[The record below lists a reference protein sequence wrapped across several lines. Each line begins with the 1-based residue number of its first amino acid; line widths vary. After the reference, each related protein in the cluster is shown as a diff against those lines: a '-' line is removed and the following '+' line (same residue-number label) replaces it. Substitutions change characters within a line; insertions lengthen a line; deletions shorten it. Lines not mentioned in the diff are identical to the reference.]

1 MMPLKVSPRT
11 FLLLASFSLYFL
23 LLTHHTDSSL
33 AKTLLA
39 SRSTIQAPLTRLD
52 GVTGINFESNFSFAV
67 ACHLLKGLRHPST
80 KTATARLLNTFLS
93 ITAKR
98 SPVGAEILGYLTAL
112 LPTEGVPSNMDQ
124 LYVLLSHFL
133 VVIVLMR
140 L

>member
-1 MMPLKVSPRT
+1 MLVD
-11 FLLLASFSLYFL
+11 A
-23 LLTHHTDSSL
+23 SL

-39 SRSTIQAPLTRLD
+39 SRAEIQVPLTRLE

-98 SPVGAEILGYLTAL
+98 SPVGAEVLGYLTAL
-112 LPTEGVPSNMDQ
+112 LPTEGVPSNLDQ
-124 LYVLLSHFL
+124 LYVML
-133 VVIVLMR
+133 
-140 L
+140 